1 MRLPRANGGTIAWR
15 RNPARRVPIP
25 TAHSLRPMNA
35 NLTVGTLLSGIEIAG
50 TLAFALSGLI
60 EAARKRMDIVGAS
73 AVTFFAAFGGGTLRD
88 LLLDRRPFFWV
99 LHSGYVWAVL
109 ALVAIGWLWMRA
121 ARPLLPAWPMLWADA
136 LGMGLFSASGTGMAW
151 ETGQPAIVCALM
163 GVVTGVFG
171 GVMRDVL
178 CNEVPAVFSD
188 HRPYALCSFAGA
200 WAFLA
205 VAFANGPG
213 WPALAA
219 GIAVTAGLR
228 LLALARGWT
237 VPGLGRS
244 AR

>member
-1 MRLPRANGGTIAWR
+1 M
-15 RNPARRVPIP
+15 NPHLSA
-25 TAHSLRPMNA
+25 
-35 NLTVGTLLSGIEIAG
+35 GTLITGIEIAG
-50 TLAFALSGLI
+50 TLAFALSGFI
-60 EAARKRMDIVGAS
+60 EATRKRMDVVGVA

-109 ALVAIGWLWMRA
+109 ALVVAGAFWLRA
-121 ARPLLPAWPMLWADA
+121 ARPSPPAWPMLWADA
-136 LGMGLFSASGTGMAW
+136 FGMGLFSASGAGMAW
-151 ETGQPAIVCALM
+151 EAGQPAIVCALM

-178 CNEVPAVFSD
+178 CNEVPAVFRD

-205 VAFANGPG
+205 VAAALDPG

-219 GIAVTAGLR
+219 GILVTAGLR
-228 LLALARGWT
+228 LVALARGWK
-237 VPGLGRS
+237 VPGWDRDAPPAGAGGGR
-244 AR
+244 RRDGERD

>member
-1 MRLPRANGGTIAWR
+1 
-15 RNPARRVPIP
+15 
-25 TAHSLRPMNA
+25 MNA

-50 TLAFALSGLI
+50 TLAFALSGFI
-60 EAARKRMDIVGAS
+60 EATRKRMDIVGAA

-99 LHSGYVWAVL
+99 AHSAYVWAVL
-109 ALVAIGWLWMRA
+109 ALVVIGWLWMRA
-121 ARPLLPAWPMLWADA
+121 ARPSPPAWPMLWADA
-136 LGMGLFSASGTGMAW
+136 FGMGLFSASGTGMAW

-188 HRPYALCSFAGA
+188 HRPYALCAFAGA
-200 WAFLA
+200 WTFLA
-205 VAFANGPG
+205 VAVADGPG
-213 WPALAA
+213 WSALAA

-228 LLALARGWT
+228 LLALARGWR
-237 VPGLGRS
+237 VPGLGRPGD
-244 AR
+244 